1 MPEKEAKV
9 TLLCVDDDSQCLAV
23 RRLMLEAHGF
33 NVVTSINP
41 KQGLKLFRAKRFDA
55 AVLDYQ
61 MPGMNGAELAKAMK
75 DVRSDVPVLIL
86 SGLIELPKTDEV
98 YYDSFVSK
106 GEAGHR
112 LINELHSL
120 IKTPSG
126 GGGNGVRVPFHQRF
140 LAYGALALGFAVEGA
155 FGRRNRNQRPKVES
169 MELKALAA
177 RA

>member
-1 MPEKEAKV
+1 MPEKKAKV

-41 KQGLKLFRAKRFDA
+41 KQGLKLFRSTRFDA

-75 DVRSDVPVLIL
+75 EFRSDVPVLIL
-86 SGLIELPKTDEV
+86 SGLLELPDDV
-98 YYDSFVSK
+98 PVCYDSFVCK
-106 GEAGHR
+106 AEAGHK
-112 LINELHSL
+112 LIKELESL
-120 IKTPSG
+120 IKTPNG
-126 GGGNGVRVPFHQRF
+126 GGGNGVRVPLHRRF
-140 LAYGALALGFAVEGA
+140 VAFGALALGFAVEGV
-155 FGRRNRNQRPKVES
+155 FGRRNRKQRPKVDS
-169 MELKALAA
+169 IELQGLAA

>member
-1 MPEKEAKV
+1 MSEKKA

-41 KQGLKLFRAKRFDA
+41 KQGLKLFRSKRFDA

-86 SGLIELPKTDEV
+86 SGLIELPDDTPV
-98 YYDSFVSK
+98 YYDSFVCK
-106 GEAGHR
+106 AEAGHK
-112 LINELHSL
+112 LIEEIQSL
-120 IKTPSG
+120 IDMPHG
-126 GGGNGVRVPFHQRF
+126 GGGNGLRVPFHRRF
-140 LAYGALALGFAVEGA
+140 LAYSALALGFAAEGF
-155 FGRRNRNQRPKVES
+155 FGRRNHTQRPKLDS

-177 RA
+177 RI

>member
-1 MPEKEAKV
+1 MPEKKSKA

-86 SGLIELPKTDEV
+86 SGLVELPQTNEI
-98 YYDSFVSK
+98 YYDSFICK
-106 GEAGHR
+106 AEAGHR
-112 LINELHSL
+112 LIKEIQSL
-120 IKTPSG
+120 IEVPDG
-126 GGGNGVRVPFHQRF
+126 GGGNGVGVPLHRRF
-140 LAYGALALGFAVEGA
+140 VAFGALALGFAVEGV
-155 FGRRNRNQRPKVES
+155 FGRRNRNQRPKGES
-169 MELKALAA
+169 LPLKALAA